1 MSKNKHNTKVGSNVD
16 RSDDRIKETG
26 EVFTP
31 ESLCDDMVADIPVET
46 LRNPDSKFLD
56 NSAGCGNFLVALRN
70 KLLEYHSEEHILN
83 HMLYAVELM
92 PDNHKEICERLG
104 VSTDHPHYLCGSGL
118 DAGNYTFG
126 ESGLDGWL

>member
-104 VSTDHPHYLCGSGL
+104 VSSDHPHYVNA
-118 DAGNYTFG
+118 DALTYSYTFG
-126 ESGLDGWL
+126 ECGLDAWL

>member
-1 MSKNKHNTKVGSNVD
+1 MVDNTHNAKVGSAVE

-31 ESLCDDMVADIPVET
+31 AELCDSMVADIP
-46 LRNPDSKFLD
+46 LDILKNPESTFLD

-70 KLLEYHSEEHILN
+70 KLLEYHTEEHILN

-104 VSTDHPHYLCGSGL
+104 VPLTHPHYVNA
-118 DAGNYTFG
+118 DALTYSYNFG
-126 ESGLDGWL
+126 ESGLDAWL